1 MIEHEI
7 SERYL
12 HLPSSEFAEIMRIA
26 AEGKSIISLGLGE
39 PDFTTPRHIIEFAK
53 KKMEEGYT
61 HYSPPVGRI
70 ETRKAIA
77 KN

>member
-26 AEGKSIISLGLGE
+26 AEGLGQW
-39 PDFTTPRHIIEFAK
+39 R
-53 KKMEEGYT
+53 EEG
-61 HYSPPVGRI
+61 G
-70 ETRKAIA
+70 
-77 KN
+77 